1 MLGFLDFRYNR
12 MKSAERYDLAKL
24 KSMESLAEY
33 LFTHVVKHGVI
44 ILKEV
49 EHVAR
54 KKRLPDFQLTY
65 CVQGLNITTLRN
77 SITENGN
84 RLNSLY
90 RYKAIVRCIHLV
102 ARILQ
107 QGCKFSS

>member
-49 EHVAR
+49 AHVAR
-54 KKRLPDFQLTY
+54 KKRLPDFELTY
-65 CVQGLNITTLRN
+65 CVQGLNITTVF
-77 SITENGN
+77 I
-84 RLNSLY
+84 RLTALGAY
-90 RYKAIVRCIHLV
+90 
-102 ARILQ
+102 
-107 QGCKFSS
+107 